1 MNRFSLAALF
11 AVVAVLGIA
20 LESQASGGLFRRCG
34 GCDGCAAPCA
44 TTPVVPA
51 PIQYEEKK
59 VKVYKSVWKEKE
71 VDVLVC
77 KQVTTPEKYFY
88 TVCTPVT
95 KDEKRKVIVCTP
107 KYTEVDCVYTV
118 MVPKLVD
125 KKITCTTY
133 KCETEMIVE
142 KVPVCKTV
150 CVTYVDE
157 CGRCCTKREKVT
169 EWCER
174 TRCVVKRIPIIE
186 EKIVKVTIC
195 EAVQTKGKKT
205 VCEIVRT
212 EQEITVK
219 VCSFVTEKKEGER
232 LVCRTVTEKA
242 KQKVKYCET
251 VVTEETI
258 RVPVCAPCA
267 APCSDCA
274 APAHRGFF
282 RRSSGCC
289 N

>member
-44 TTPVVPA
+44 EPCAPA
-51 PIQYEEKK
+51 PVQYEEKK
-59 VKVYKSVWKEKE
+59 VKVYKSVMKEKE
-71 VDVLVC
+71 VEVLVC
-77 KQVTTPEKYFY
+77 KTVTTPEKYFY
-88 TVCTPVT
+88 TVCVPVT

-107 KYTEVDCVYTV
+107 VSKEVDCVYTC
-118 MVPKLVD
+118 MVPKTIE
-125 KKITCTTY
+125 KKVMCTTY
-133 KCETEMIVE
+133 QCVNETIVE

-157 CGRCCTKREKVT
+157 CGRCCTKRERVT

-174 TRCVVKRIPIIE
+174 TRCVVKKIPIVT
-186 EKIVKVTIC
+186 EKTVLCTIC
-195 EAVQTKGKKT
+195 VPVQTPGKKT
-205 VCEIVRT
+205 VCDIVRT
-212 EQEITVK
+212 EQVIDVK
-219 VCSFVTEKKEGER
+219 VCSFVPEKREGTR
-232 LVCRTVTEKA
+232 MVCSTVTEKV
-242 KQKVKYCET
+242 KRKVCYCET
-251 VVTEETI
+251 ICTEETI

-267 APCSDCA
+267 VPCSDCG
-274 APAHRGFF
+274 HRTGLF
-282 RRSSGCC
+282 RRCC